1 MFASVDCHETP
12 AVEVNGSYPAGVTIP
27 TRPVVDGRREDKD
40 VELVSGVGRRFEAI
54 LDLVV
59 VVVILQKLAHA
70 PHGDAAVFYVW
81 NEVRK
86 VIKWFKKCVL
96 KINLKLRPRP
106 TERFSVYSS

>member
-27 TRPVVDGRREDKD
+27 TRPVVDGRREDED
-40 VELVSGVGRRFEAI
+40 VELVSGVGRR
-54 LDLVV
+54 VV
-59 VVVILQKLAHA
+59 VVVILQQLAHA

-86 VIKWFKKCVL
+86 L
-96 KINLKLRPRP
+96 
-106 TERFSVYSS
+106 